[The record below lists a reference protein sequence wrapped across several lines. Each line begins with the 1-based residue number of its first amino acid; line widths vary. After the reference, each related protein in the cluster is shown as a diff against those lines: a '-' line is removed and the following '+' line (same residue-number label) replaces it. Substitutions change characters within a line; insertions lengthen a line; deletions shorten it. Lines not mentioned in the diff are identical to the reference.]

1 MVNTFSLIIAI
12 VIPDYGCFSN
22 IKVFSETDN
31 NISTFEISVYTTNQ
45 TICDDLFAGGRK
57 TLSVQ
62 EYMLKNK
69 AEVAFQLLDKKASDL
84 TVPQYIKEAI
94 EWISE

>member
-1 MVNTFSLIIAI
+1 
-12 VIPDYGCFSN
+12 
-22 IKVFSETDN
+22 
-31 NISTFEISVYTTNQ
+31 
-45 TICDDLFAGGRK
+45 LFAGGRK